1 MAMDLSFLE
10 VGGAMWPLLN
20 WLCFVL
26 GESMAT
32 GVLSL
37 EVGAAGWQC

>member
-10 VGGAMWPLLN
+10 VGVTMWPFLN

-32 GVLSL
+32 GMSFL
-37 EVGAAGWQC
+37 EVGVAGWQC